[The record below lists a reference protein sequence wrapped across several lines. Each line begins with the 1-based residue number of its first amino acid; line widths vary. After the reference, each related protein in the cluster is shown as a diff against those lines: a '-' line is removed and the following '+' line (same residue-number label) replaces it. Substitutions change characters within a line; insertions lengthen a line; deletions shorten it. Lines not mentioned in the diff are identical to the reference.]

1 MSHTLLFV
9 YGSLKVGQSAHD
21 RLAGQEFM
29 RVARTMPIYR
39 LYGLG
44 WHPGLVL
51 DRQNGL
57 AVQGEVYSVDDQTLA
72 KLDEY
77 EGVPHW
83 FTRDHIA
90 IADLVG
96 DVQAYFFNGPIPADA
111 PSGDRWPLPT

>member
-1 MSHTLLFV
+1 MSKTLLFV
-9 YGSLKVGQSAHD
+9 YGSLKFGQQAHE
-21 RLAGQEFM
+21 RLAGQEFV
-29 RVARTMPIYR
+29 RAAQTMPIYR
-39 LYGLG
+39 LYSLG

-51 DRQNGL
+51 DRKNGL
-57 AVQGEVYSVDDQTLA
+57 AVQGEVYSVDDQALA

-111 PSGDRWPLPT
+111 PSGDRWPLPV